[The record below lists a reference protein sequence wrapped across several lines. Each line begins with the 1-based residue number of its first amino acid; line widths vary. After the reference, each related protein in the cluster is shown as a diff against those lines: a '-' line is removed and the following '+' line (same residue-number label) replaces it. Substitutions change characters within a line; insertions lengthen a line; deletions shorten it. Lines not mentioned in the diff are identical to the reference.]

1 MHRRNFVIA
10 APATMA
16 VAVSSTAG
24 RTLPFFGRALS
35 SRQAAYAAH
44 MGATGIVR
52 HFGTRLPM
60 QAAVSAGLVPAGT
73 FLLVSPTTARADGG
87 FTLMAGFAIVA
98 IVRAVLKRNSE
109 RDEQLMLA
117 ENWEP
122 ASQRSGDLHQ
132 RTTANDILKPQA
144 RFHEVRNGVQAD
156 LRDGTPRLV
165 GPANAGLAQNDLNA
179 LEALALADSS
189 TVFPVTPRYEPTGDA
204 RRRMEEAFKLMGGTF
219 GGKDGAYARVFS
231 DAAGSQV
238 AGVTNGTFNGR
249 EALVVAPPQQRSR

>member
-1 MHRRNFVIA
+1 
-10 APATMA
+10 
-16 VAVSSTAG
+16 
-24 RTLPFFGRALS
+24 
-35 SRQAAYAAH
+35 
-44 MGATGIVR
+44 
-52 HFGTRLPM
+52 
-60 QAAVSAGLVPAGT
+60 
-73 FLLVSPTTARADGG
+73 
-87 FTLMAGFAIVA
+87 
-98 IVRAVLKRNSE
+98 
-109 RDEQLMLA
+109 MLA

-122 ASQRSGDLHQ
+122 ARQRSGDLHQ
-132 RTTANDILKPQA
+132 RTAANDILKPRA

-156 LRDGTPRLV
+156 LRDGVPRLV